1 MLEGRTRFWRVLM
14 VMLAAIALI
23 ASSCGSSSDG
33 DESAAETSVN
43 TDAEES
49 ESDDD
54 ETGGNTTE
62 ASIDLSDQ
70 EEDSAEAEEEE
81 AMEEEEEAPAEAEE
95 EEAMEEEEPAVEV
108 AAPAGTLR
116 FVEFSPVTTFNPAKA
131 QTAQAAYL
139 YPEYDT
145 LTRQTASFDLVA
157 AIATSW
163 TAPDATTWVFTIGE
177 GITFHDGEALDAEA
191 VAQNMNWHA
200 ATDGNPNAATWGG
213 FENATADGN
222 DVTARFAV
230 PQPQFPLEMSMVM
243 GMMVS
248 PAAIAA
254 DTDLTR
260 APAGSGPWIW
270 QDGDSEAGVTEVF
283 TLFENYRDPADQG
296 VERVEV
302 TAVPDNTARLNA
314 LLTGETDIMAT
325 MRDAQIDQAVEEGN
339 AIISVPNYFPHLH
352 VFGRD
357 EGTVD
362 GDTLGL
368 ESIRLA
374 IAYSIDREAYNAAIH
389 DGKGDSLGGLYPGAF
404 GQWHVPALDS
414 AFEYDPEKAKE
425 LLVEAGYPDG
435 LTVDML
441 IMPALQPHVELVTQM
456 LGASGITV
464 NQIQINN
471 GELGPRHRAGEVGI
485 GWGRELLYHP
495 AATYRKWTAENAPW
509 NPFGLSDLQDLDDKM
524 VAAAESND
532 LATMQQLYGEVASAL
547 IERGVVIPLAHGSQN
562 AGVRPGVT
570 GVVLGLN
577 MQAPMPYGVRVDG

>member
-1 MLEGRTRFWRVLM
+1 MVDGRKRSWRVLM
-14 VMLAAIALI
+14 VMLAALALI
-23 ASSCGSSSDG
+23 ASSCGSSSEGDG
-33 DESAAETSVN
+33 SATDTSVN

-49 ESDDD
+49 ESDD
-54 ETGGNTTE
+54 EEAGGNTTE
-62 ASIDLSDQ
+62 ASIDLSGQ

-81 AMEEEEEAPAEAEE
+81 ASEEEAPADAEE
-95 EEAMEEEEPAVEV
+95 EQEPAAEV
-108 AAPAGTLR
+108 AGPSGTLR
-116 FVEFSPVTTFNPAKA
+116 FVEFSAVTTFNPAKS

-145 LTRQTASFDLVA
+145 LIRQSATFDLVP

-163 TAPDATTWVFTIGE
+163 SAPDATTWVFTIGE
-177 GITFHDGEALDAEA
+177 GITFHDGETLDAEV
-191 VAQNMNWHA
+191 VAANMNWHA

-213 FENATADGN
+213 FETATADGN
-222 DVTARFAV
+222 DVTVTFAV

-248 PAAIAA
+248 PAAISA

-270 QDGDSEAGVTEVF
+270 QSDASEAGVTEVY
-283 TLFENYRDPADQG
+283 TLFEDYRDPADQG

-325 MRDAQIDQAVEEGN
+325 MRDAQIDQAVGEGN
-339 AIISVPNYFPHLH
+339 SIISVPNYFPHLH
-352 VFGRD
+352 VFGRE

-368 ESIRLA
+368 TLIRQA
-374 IAYSIDREAYNAAIH
+374 IAYSIDRVAYNAAIH

-404 GQWHVPALDS
+404 GQWHVPSLDS

-425 LLVEAGYPDG
+425 LLAEAGYPDG
-435 LTVDML
+435 ITIDML
-441 IMPALQPHVELVTQM
+441 IMPAIQPHVELVTQM
-456 LGASGITV
+456 LGASGITI
-464 NQIQINN
+464 NQVQINN